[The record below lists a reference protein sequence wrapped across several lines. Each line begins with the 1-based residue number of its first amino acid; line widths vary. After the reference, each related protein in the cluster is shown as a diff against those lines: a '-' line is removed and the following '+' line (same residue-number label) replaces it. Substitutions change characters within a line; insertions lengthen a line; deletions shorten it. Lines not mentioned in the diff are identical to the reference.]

1 LSPRRIARPAAPCR
15 AIDERRRDV
24 RRLSILTWAAA
35 LAGVLAAAAPAAAIV
50 CAADA
55 VPGATLLLPY
65 FEVDLDDPNGL
76 TTLFS
81 VNNASATAVLV
92 HAVVWSDL
100 AVPVL
105 SFNVYLTGFDVQT
118 LNLRDLLVHGSLPQT
133 ATAGQDPAD
142 DKSPKGAY
150 SQDLSFASCAGQLPP
165 PPLSAAELAS
175 VQAAL
180 TGRPSPLGDHLCA
193 GSDLGDRVARGYV
206 TLDTVNNCTLRNP
219 GDAGYF
225 DGPGVSGDA
234 TEQNVLWGT
243 WYIVDAAHDVAE
255 GSNMVAVE
263 ASRTDPA
270 TAAGHYTFYGRYVGW
285 SGRDHREPL
294 ATSFA
299 TQFAASGPFSG
310 HVDLIVWRDTK
321 VVQAPFSCSSLP
333 SWYPFFQEAIGIF
346 DEEEHPSSPGFII
359 PEPLPRVP
367 FPAFPAAAQR
377 TGVGGY
383 TLPVPYS
390 FGWLYVDLNTFRG
403 LSTQIAG
410 PASDPYAAQGWVVS
424 VQSAAGRFAT
434 GVEAYRLDSACSPS
448 HAGTALSAY

>member
-1 LSPRRIARPAAPCR
+1 
-15 AIDERRRDV
+15 V
-24 RRLSILTWAAA
+24 RRLSILSWAAA
-35 LAGVLAAAAPAAAIV
+35 LVGVLAAAAPAAAIV

-81 VNNASATAVLV
+81 VNNASATAVLT

-133 ATAGQDPAD
+133 ATAGQDPD
-142 DKSPKGAY
+142 DGKSPKGVY
-150 SQDLSFASCAGQLPP
+150 SQDLSFASCAGRLPP
-165 PPLSAAELAS
+165 PPLSAVELAS

-193 GSDLGDRVARGYV
+193 GRDLGDRVARGYV

-255 GSNMVAVE
+255 GANMVAVE

-270 TAAGHYTFYGRYVGW
+270 TAAGRYTFYGRYVGW

-321 VVQAPFSCSSLP
+321 VVQAPFSCSSPP

-346 DEEEHPSSPGFII
+346 DEQETPAVSLRFPI
-359 PEPLPRVP
+359 PEPLPPIP
-367 FPAFPAAAQR
+367 FPAFTAAAQR
-377 TGVGGY
+377 TVLGGAE
-383 TLPVPYS
+383 LPVPFF
-390 FGWLYVDLNTFRG
+390 FGWLYVDLNTFFNVFRPPG
-403 LSTQIAG
+403 QQTAG

>member
-1 LSPRRIARPAAPCR
+1 VRRISFLATC
-15 AIDERRRDV
+15 
-24 RRLSILTWAAA
+24 AA
-35 LAGVLAAAAPAAAIV
+35 LAGALAATIPAAAIV
-50 CAADA
+50 CTADA

-65 FEVDLDDPNGL
+65 FEVNLDDPNGL

-81 VNNASATAVLV
+81 VDNASATAVLV

-100 AVPVL
+100 SVPVA
-105 SFNVYLTGFDVQT
+105 SFNVYLTGYDVQT

-133 ATAGQDPAD
+133 ATAGQDPGD
-142 DKSPKGAY
+142 FLSPKGAY
-150 SQDLSFASCAGQLPP
+150 SQDLNFASCDGRLPP
-165 PPLSAAELAS
+165 PPMSAAELAA

-180 TGRPSPLGDHLCA
+180 TGRPSPMGEHLCA
-193 GSDLGDRVARGYV
+193 GRNLGDQIARGYV

-219 GDAGYF
+219 RDAGYF
-225 DGPGVSGDA
+225 DGPGTAGDA

-270 TAAGHYTFYGRYVGW
+270 TAAGRYTFYGRYVGW

-299 TQFAASGPFSG
+299 SQFAASGPFSG

-321 VVQAPFSCSSLP
+321 VVQAPFPCSSPP
-333 SWYPFFQEAIGIF
+333 SWYPFYQEAIGIF
-346 DEEEHPSSPGFII
+346 DEQEHPVAPAFFPI
-359 PEPLPRVP
+359 PEQPPPILPT
-367 FPAFPAAAQR
+367 AFVAAAQR
-377 TGVGGY
+377 SAVGIE
-383 TLPVPYS
+383 LPVPYD
-390 FGWLYVDLNTFRG
+390 FGWLYVDLNTFLG
-403 LSTQIAG
+403 FHAASPEQTAG
-410 PASDPYAAQGWVVS
+410 PASDPYAAQGWVVA

-434 GVEAYRLDSACSPS
+434 GVEAFRLDSACNPS
-448 HAGTALSAY
+448 HAGALLSAY

>member
-1 LSPRRIARPAAPCR
+1 VRRISTLVFCAA
-15 AIDERRRDV
+15 
-24 RRLSILTWAAA
+24 LAAA
-35 LAGVLAAAAPAAAIV
+35 LAAAVPAAAIV

-81 VNNASATAVLV
+81 VDNASATAVLV

-100 AVPVL
+100 AVPVA
-105 SFNVYLTGFDVQT
+105 SFNVYLTGYDVQT

-133 ATAGQDPAD
+133 ATAGQDPGD
-142 DKSPKGAY
+142 LLSPKGAY
-150 SQDLSFASCAGQLPP
+150 SQDVNFASCAGRLPP
-165 PPLSAAELAS
+165 PAMSAAELAS

-180 TGRPSPLGDHLCA
+180 TGRASPLGDDLCA
-193 GSDLGDRVARGYV
+193 GRNLGDRVARGYV

-225 DGPGVSGDA
+225 DGPGTSGDA

-270 TAAGHYTFYGRYVGW
+270 TAAGRYTFYGRYVGW

-299 TQFAASGPFSG
+299 SQFAASGPFSG

-321 VVQAPFSCSSLP
+321 VVQAPFPCSSPP
-333 SWYPFFQEAIGIF
+333 SWYPFYQEAIGIF
-346 DEEEHPSSPGFII
+346 DEQEHPVAPAFFPI
-359 PEPLPRVP
+359 PEPLPQVLP
-367 FPAFPAAAQR
+367 TAFVAAAQR
-377 TGVGGY
+377 SAVGIE
-383 TLPVPYS
+383 LPVPYD
-390 FGWLYVDLNTFRG
+390 FGWLYVDLNTFLG
-403 LSTQIAG
+403 FHAASPEQTAG
-410 PASDPYAAQGWVVS
+410 PASDPYAAQGWVIA
-424 VQSAAGRFAT
+424 VQSAARRFAT
-434 GVEAYRLDSACSPS
+434 GVEAYRLDSACNPS
-448 HAGTALSAY
+448 HAGELLSAF